1 MLQELQDVING
12 TSAEV
17 GVPTSLTDTR
27 LNSLVFGP
35 YDDAEIDSVRRQAL
49 LLRSTPECVREWF
62 GRYGID
68 TATAPVRIPAD
79 PERELA
85 SRVVV
90 PARRPPSAVR
100 RGDGLPDG
108 EPTEPR

>member
-1 MLQELQDVING
+1 L
-12 TSAEV
+12 
-17 GVPTSLTDTR
+17 
-27 LNSLVFGP
+27 
-35 YDDAEIDSVRRQAL
+35 VRRQAL
-49 LLRSTPECVREWF
+49 LLRSTPEWVREWF

-90 PARRPPSAVR
+90 PARWASSPPV
-100 RGDGLPDG
+100 D
-108 EPTEPR
+108 EFTH